1 MVKTSPEE
9 YPEPAR
15 LMETLVT
22 TPPLVMMSSVRPE
35 PLLVEEEV
43 ATLLAST

>member
-1 MVKTSPEE
+1 MVRTSPEV
-9 YPEPAR
+9 YPEPPR

-22 TPPLVMMSSVRPE
+22 TPALVVMSRVSPV
-35 PLLVEEEV
+35 PLLVDEEV